1 MKAEAGTNSR
11 APLLARVARRTTL
24 GDAFRNLIDGR
35 PSGFSAWAR
44 TTAGPVALL
53 LLLQI
58 FTGVLLAFYYVPS
71 AESAR
76 VTVAFVEKEVGG
88 GSWVRALHLYASQ
101 LLPLALLLHLAQ
113 SFARGAHRRRPCG
126 WLAALLLLA
135 LVLLNGATGYS
146 LPWDARAFYSTRV
159 AESLAA
165 GLPLV
170 GGFARAWLVGGEEIS
185 TLTLS
190 RLSALHV
197 LVIPALLLL
206 VVFARLFV
214 FKEPATGAGA
224 APGRDLSWLPAQLA
238 RQAVV
243 AGAVFAGLAFYAAR
257 FPAPLGP
264 PAEEAAPGYL
274 PRPGAQF
281 LWLFQLLKY
290 FNSTN
295 ASLVAVFLPA
305 LLLAALAL
313 LPFLPERGNGPAG
326 LNRTRAV
333 GVTVFAL
340 LFLVV
345 AFFTTLAYVEDR
357 RDPRVREQLAR
368 QARQEEEFRR
378 APFVPQRTGGGRNDA
393 RADSPSSAT
402 PPGPAVTQ
410 NAPPPEAYARH
421 CAKCHGAGGE
431 GKSVN
436 PSLVGVSARP
446 GRTVEDIVAILN
458 DPRSYNLERRMPSF
472 ARKLTEEEKRAVAE
486 WVASLK

>member
-1 MKAEAGTNSR
+1 MKAEAATDSR
-11 APLLARVARRTTL
+11 APLLARLARRTTL
-24 GDAFRNLIDGR
+24 GDAFRNVLDER

-44 TTAGPVALL
+44 TTAGVVALL
-53 LLLQI
+53 LTLQI

-71 AESAR
+71 AESAH
-76 VTVAFVEKEVGG
+76 VTVAFVEKAVGG
-88 GSWVRALHLYASQ
+88 GSFVRALHLYAAP

-113 SFARGAHRRRPCG
+113 SFGRGAHRRRPCG
-126 WLAALLLLA
+126 WLAALVLLA
-135 LVLLNGATGYS
+135 LVMANGATGYS

-170 GGFARAWLVGGEEIS
+170 GGPARAWLVGGAELS

-190 RLSALHV
+190 RFYALHV
-197 LVIPALLLL
+197 LVVPALLLL

-214 FKEPATGAGA
+214 CKEPGAEARAGAGRE
-224 APGRDLSWLPAQLA
+224 PGWLPAQLA

-243 AGAVFAGLAFYAAR
+243 AGAVFAALSFYAAR

-274 PRPGAQF
+274 PRPDAQF

-290 FNSTN
+290 FGTTN
-295 ASLVAVFLPA
+295 ASLVAALLPA
-305 LLLAALAL
+305 ALLVALAL
-313 LPFLPERGNGPAG
+313 LPFLPERAG
-326 LNRTRAV
+326 LRRARAA
-333 GVTVFAL
+333 GVTVFGA
-340 LFLVV
+340 LFLLV
-345 AFFTTLAYVEDR
+345 AVFTTLAEVEDR

-378 APFVPQRTGGGRNDA
+378 APFVPRPAGGGRHDA
-393 RADSPSSAT
+393 RADSSGDAE
-402 PPGPAVTQ
+402 PPGSAAAP

-436 PSLVGVSARP
+436 PSLVGVAARP
-446 GRTVEDIVAILN
+446 GRTVADIVAILN
-458 DPRSYNLERRMPSF
+458 DPRSYGLERRMPSF
-472 ARKLTEEEKRAVAE
+472 ARKLTEAEKRAVAE
-486 WVASLK
+486 WVVSLK